1 VPAGGVV
8 AGRLC
13 GAATA
18 DTARWH
24 GFVAWCAT
32 TLVIFYPLTGALGG
46 ILGGAFCALG
56 GVGRTAA
63 SAATGI
69 AQDTDPGRACFH
81 AAGSH
86 GLPRFGQASHE
97 AR

>member
-1 VPAGGVV
+1 MV

-32 TLVIFYPLTGALGG
+32 TLVIFYLLTSALGG
-46 ILGGAFCALG
+46 ILGGAFSALGGTLG